1 MKKFLLLVFLCLGT
15 LNMKAQV
22 YGAFDCKDP
31 KAWFD
36 KEIYF
41 VAQNNV
47 VSYGYGQNLANVS
60 FVVDGKYLYTMN
72 GYWQYGSYIR
82 IDDVKMDKGTVVNMY
97 LGNQQVASW
106 TCNQSNPS
114 ILQTA
119 LSAYR
124 DYRIAKRVFKLIK
137 KIK

>member
-1 MKKFLLLVFLCLGT
+1 MKKLLLFVFLCLST
-15 LNMKAQV
+15 LNTKAQV
-22 YGAFDCKDP
+22 NGAFDCKDP
-31 KAWFD
+31 KAWFN

-72 GYWQYGSYIR
+72 GYWLYGSYIV
-82 IDDVKMDKGTVVNMY
+82 IDDIKMDKGTVVNMY
-97 LGNQQVASW
+97 IGNQLVSRW
-106 TCNQSNPS
+106 TCDQSNPS
-114 ILQTA
+114 ILNTA
-119 LSAYR
+119 LSVYR